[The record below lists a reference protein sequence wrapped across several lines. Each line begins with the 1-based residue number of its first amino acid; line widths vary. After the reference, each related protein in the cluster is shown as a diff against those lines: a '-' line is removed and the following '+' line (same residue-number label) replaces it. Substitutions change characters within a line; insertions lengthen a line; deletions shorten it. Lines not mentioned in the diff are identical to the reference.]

1 PGKRF
6 DHADLPG
13 AQHLLNGY
21 TSGVIRASNV
31 GKLALGAATG
41 FSLGFAALRAAQAL
55 RDLRVPYPA
64 RAARDPRRYGA
75 ERRALALAGTARG
88 VAGLAVTAFVLADPL
103 DRALRP
109 LPRPLRAPAFA
120 LAVLVL
126 DTVRD
131 VAADYVEGHV
141 VERAYGTSDQSARGW
156 LADQAK
162 GTAVSAAVTAMLVA
176 LADAVIVRAPRR
188 WPLIAIA
195 ATPPLLAFATVIAP
209 TFVMP
214 LFNRYEPVT
223 GELEKRI
230 RALAGRYGVGDAAIL
245 RFDMSRQT
253 KKANAFVTG
262 VLGTERIALAD
273 TLVESFADDET
284 LFVVAH
290 ELGHYVRR
298 DPWLGIALATGAI
311 AVTLLAADATLR
323 ATTKS
328 GLTSPAQG
336 ARLTFY
342 ATLGQLALM
351 PVMNAATRAMERRAD
366 TFARDATGDPGAGVR
381 AFRRLGEQ
389 NLAELEPPRWAELL
403 FASHPSLAARIRA
416 LEA

>member
-1 PGKRF
+1 V
-6 DHADLPG
+6 
-13 AQHLLNGY
+13 
-21 TSGVIRASNV
+21 TRASAA
-31 GKLALGAATG
+31 GKVALGAATG
-41 FSLGFAALRAAQAL
+41 FSLGYATVRAAQAL

-64 RAARDPRRYGA
+64 RGARDTQRYGA
-75 ERRALALAGTARG
+75 ERRALALAGAARG
-88 VAGLAVTAFVLADPL
+88 VAGLAITAFLIADPL

-120 LAVLVL
+120 LAALAL
-126 DTVRD
+126 DTARD
-131 VAADYVEGHV
+131 AAVDYVEGHV
-141 VERAYGTSDQSARGW
+141 VERVYATSDQSARSW
-156 LADQAK
+156 LADKAK
-162 GTAVSAAVTAMLVA
+162 GTAVAAAVTALLVA
-176 LADAVIVRAPRR
+176 LADALVVRAPRR

-195 ATPPLLAFATVIAP
+195 ATPPLLAIATVIAP
-209 TFVMP
+209 AFVMP

-223 GELEKRI
+223 GELERRI

-273 TLVESFADDET
+273 TLVESFPDDET

-298 DPWLGIALATGAI
+298 DPWLGIALGTGAI
-311 AVTLLAADATLR
+311 AVTLLAADAALR
-323 ATTKS
+323 ATTKR

-336 ARLTFY
+336 ARLAFY
-342 ATLGQLALM
+342 ATLAQLALM
-351 PVMNAATRAMERRAD
+351 PAMNAASRAMERRAD
-366 TFARDATGDPGAGVR
+366 RFALSATNDPDAGMR
-381 AFRRLGEQ
+381 AFKRLGEQ

-403 FASHPSLAARIRA
+403 FASHPSLGSRIRA
-416 LEA
+416 LQNE

>member
-1 PGKRF
+1 MTGPSAFGK
-6 DHADLPG
+6 A
-13 AQHLLNGY
+13 
-21 TSGVIRASNV
+21 
-31 GKLALGAATG
+31 ALGAAAG
-41 FSLGFAALRAAQAL
+41 FSLGYAAVRAAQAL
-55 RDLRVPYPA
+55 RDLRAPYPA
-64 RAARDPRRYGA
+64 RSARDSQRYGA
-75 ERRALALAGTARG
+75 ERRALALAGAARG

-109 LPRPLRAPAFA
+109 LPRALRAPAFA

-131 VAADYVEGHV
+131 AGAEYVEGHV
-141 VERAYGTSDQSARGW
+141 LERAYGTSDQSARGW

-162 GTAVSAAVTAMLVA
+162 GTAVAAAVSALLVA
-176 LADAVIVRAPRR
+176 LADAVVARAPRR
-188 WPLIAIA
+188 WPLIALG
-195 ATPPLLAFATVIAP
+195 ATPPLLAFATVVAP

-223 GELEKRI
+223 GELEERI
-230 RALAGRYGVGDAAIL
+230 RTLAARYGVGKAAIL

-273 TLVESFADDET
+273 TLVEAFAADET

-298 DPWLGIALATGAI
+298 DPWLGIAMVTAAI
-311 AVTLLAADATLR
+311 ATTLLAADAALR
-323 ATTKS
+323 ATTKR
-328 GLTSPAQG
+328 GLDSSAQG
-336 ARLTFY
+336 ARLAFY
-342 ATLGQLALM
+342 ATLVQLALT
-351 PVMNAATRAMERRAD
+351 PLTNAASRAVERRAD
-366 TFARDATGDPGAGVR
+366 RFAVVATNDRDAGVR
-381 AFRRLGEQ
+381 AFRRLAEQ

-403 FASHPSLAARIRA
+403 FASHPSLGSRIRTLQNA
-416 LEA
+416 P

>member
-1 PGKRF
+1 
-6 DHADLPG
+6 
-13 AQHLLNGY
+13 
-21 TSGVIRASNV
+21 VIRASAV
-31 GKLALGAATG
+31 GKVALGAAAG
-41 FSLGFAALRAAQAL
+41 FSLAFAAVRAAQAL
-55 RDLRVPYPA
+55 RDLRAPYPA

-75 ERRALALAGTARG
+75 QRRALVLAGAARG

-103 DRALRP
+103 DRMLRP
-109 LPRPLRAPAFA
+109 LPRALRAPAFA

-131 VAADYVEGHV
+131 AAADYVEGHV
-141 VERAYGTSDQSARGW
+141 VERVYGTSDQSARDW

-162 GTAVSAAVTAMLVA
+162 GTAVAAAVTALLVA
-176 LADAVIVRAPRR
+176 LADAVVVRAPRR

-195 ATPPLLAFATVIAP
+195 ATPPLLAFATVVAP

-223 GELEKRI
+223 GELERRI
-230 RALAGRYGVGDAAIL
+230 RTLASRYGVGDAAIL

-298 DPWLGIALATGAI
+298 DPWLGIALGTGAI
-311 AVTLLAADATLR
+311 AVTLVAADAALR
-323 ATTKS
+323 ATTKR

-336 ARLTFY
+336 ARLVFY
-342 ATLGQLALM
+342 ATLLQLALM
-351 PVMNAATRAMERRAD
+351 PAMNAASRAMERRAD
-366 TFARDATGDPGAGVR
+366 TFALAATGDSDAGVR

-403 FASHPSLAARIRA
+403 FASHPSLASRIRA
-416 LEA
+416 LEG

>member
-1 PGKRF
+1 
-6 DHADLPG
+6 
-13 AQHLLNGY
+13 
-21 TSGVIRASNV
+21 VIRASAA
-31 GKLALGAATG
+31 GKVALGAATG
-41 FSLGFAALRAAQAL
+41 FSLAFAAVRAAQAL
-55 RDLRVPYPA
+55 RDLREPYPA
-64 RAARDPRRYGA
+64 RAGRDPRRYGA
-75 ERRALALAGTARG
+75 EHRALALAGAARG
-88 VAGLAVTAFVLADPL
+88 VAGLAVTAFLIADPL

-120 LAVLVL
+120 LTMLAL
-126 DTVRD
+126 DTARD
-131 VAADYVEGHV
+131 LAADYVEGHV
-141 VERAYGTSDQSARGW
+141 GERVHGTSDQSARGW
-156 LADQAK
+156 LADQVK
-162 GTAVSAAVTAMLVA
+162 GTAVAAAVIALLVA
-176 LADAVIVRAPRR
+176 LADAVVTRAPRR

-223 GELEKRI
+223 GELERRI

-245 RFDMSRQT
+245 HFDMSRRT

-298 DPWLGIALATGAI
+298 DPWLGIALATGAT
-311 AVTLLAADATLR
+311 ARTLLAADTALR
-323 ATTKS
+323 ATTKR

-336 ARLTFY
+336 ARLAFY
-342 ATLGQLALM
+342 GTLVQLALT
-351 PVMNAATRAMERRAD
+351 PPMNAASRAMERRAD
-366 TFARDATGDPGAGVR
+366 RFALAATNDRDAGMR

-389 NLAELEPPRWAELL
+389 NLTELEPPRWAEFL
-403 FASHPSLAARIRA
+403 FASHPSLASRIQA
-416 LEA
+416 LEG